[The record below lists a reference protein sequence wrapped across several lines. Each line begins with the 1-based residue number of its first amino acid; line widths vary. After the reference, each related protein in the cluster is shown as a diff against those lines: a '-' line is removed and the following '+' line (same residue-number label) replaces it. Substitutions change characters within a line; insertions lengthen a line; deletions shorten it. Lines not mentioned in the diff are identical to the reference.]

1 MKKAK
6 FKKRASVLYARG
18 FNCEEETME
27 IIRRAGGD
35 PRLVFLDD
43 ILKGREKIIDC
54 DAFFIPGGFSYGDH
68 IDAGAVVAL
77 LMKEEIPKL
86 VEAGIPINGN
96 CNGNQILVRAG
107 VFGDKITMIE
117 NDSGRFCSHP
127 AIKHHVMTNTN
138 CVWTEGLDGKVITF
152 PAAHRFGRYHGDLS
166 SVQTVMTFD
175 GFSPNGGVIAGI
187 CSDNGRIFVTMDHPE
202 RALDND
208 DCIQIY
214 RNGLKAA

>member
-1 MKKAK
+1 MIR
-6 FKKRASVLYARG
+6 KRASVLYARG

-27 IIRRAGGD
+27 IIRRAGGI

-43 ILKGREKIIDC
+43 ILKGREKITDC
-54 DAFFIPGGFSYGDH
+54 DIFCIPGGFSYGDH

-77 LMKEEIPKL
+77 LMKEEFPKL
-86 VEAGIPINGN
+86 VDAGIPVNGN
-96 CNGNQILVRAG
+96 CNGNQILVRFGA
-107 VFGDKITMIE
+107 FGDKITMVE

-127 AIKHHVMTNTN
+127 FVRHHVFSSN
-138 CVWTEGLDGKVITF
+138 CVWTEGLERKIITF
-152 PAAHRFGRYHGDLS
+152 PAAHRFGKYDGDLNS
-166 SVQTVMTFD
+166 AQIVLMFN
-175 GFSPNGGVIAGI
+175 GFSPNGGLVAGI
-187 CSDNGRIFVTMDHPE
+187 CSDNGRIFATMNHPE